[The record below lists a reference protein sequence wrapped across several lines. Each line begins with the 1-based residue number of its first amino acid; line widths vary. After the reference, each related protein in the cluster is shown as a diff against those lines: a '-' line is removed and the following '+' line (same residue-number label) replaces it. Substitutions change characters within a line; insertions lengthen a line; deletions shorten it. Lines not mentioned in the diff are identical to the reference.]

1 MKKFR
6 WVLPIFCFFVCIM
19 LFPIASYATDTSQSV
34 DSQNQLTTDTE
45 QSVQDVETQNEQI
58 ENIEAVQATDINENP
73 DDYKQMQETNGSLE
87 ATTYILDI
95 SSLVVTW
102 SGVILTFIT
111 LLSVLL
117 AFIGIHEIRD
127 ISKIHKEVSDLE
139 SKMKADV
146 ERVESLRQ
154 LSEEQLEVLTEH
166 FKNNAQTIMMATY
179 YFSLGSNS
187 YDEAKYRDA
196 IMYLKKSLKYLPQS
210 TDSLCLIGRAYT
222 IVGEKVT
229 SDEYFRKALEIDNN
243 CAAAYRGLAAW
254 HRHTNPE
261 EALKNAKLAVEK
273 EPENVEMLNYLG
285 LLLRDQNYLS
295 ESLQKHLE
303 ANAIKRNPDTDFF
316 LSLLY
321 AKENSLGRAR
331 FHINNAIDQYE
342 NVDEFEKS
350 KPVWKELAKWASILI
365 SECQDETTEE
375 KALSQLDIIKQSID
389 TERTKIVVT
398 GHVKFL
404 LEGIKKDEKYIS
416 HSLGRIS
423 DETK

>member
-1 MKKFR
+1 MKEFR
-6 WVLPIFCFFVCIM
+6 WKFSIFCFFVCIL
-19 LFPIASYATDTSQSV
+19 LFPIVSYATDISQSIA
-34 DSQNQLTTDTE
+34 SQNQLTTDVE
-45 QSVQDVETQNEQI
+45 QSVQNFENQNEQI
-58 ENIEAVQATDINENP
+58 ENIEAVQATDINENSN
-73 DDYKQMQETNGSLE
+73 DYKQMQKIDGSSET
-87 ATTYILDI
+87 TTYILDI

-111 LLSVLL
+111 LLSVVL

-139 SKMKADV
+139 LKMKADV

-187 YDEAKYRDA
+187 YNEAKYRDA

-210 TDSLCLIGRAYT
+210 TDALCLIGRAYT
-222 IVGEKVT
+222 IVGETIT
-229 SDEYFRKALEIDNN
+229 SDKYFRKALKIDNN

-254 HRHTNPE
+254 HRHINPE

-285 LLLRDQNYLS
+285 VLLRDQNYLS

-303 ANAIKRNPDTDFF
+303 ANNIKRNPDTDFF

-342 NVDEFEKS
+342 NVDEFGKS
-350 KPVWKELAKWASILI
+350 KPVWKELAKWVNILI
-365 SECQDETTEE
+365 SECQYETTEK
-375 KALSQLDIIKQSID
+375 KALNQLDVIKQFID
-389 TERTKIVVT
+389 TERTRIVVV

-404 LEGIKKDEKYIS
+404 LEGIKKDEDYVS
-416 HSLGRIS
+416 ESVGRIS
-423 DETK
+423 DEIE